1 MKDTVKR
8 VLNMWYVAKREG
20 LFGLEAF
27 VAEEPYFP
35 EKRFVEKTTEYLG
48 MGLSHSECNLL
59 LSNRI
64 AVETDNIKRRKF
76 MLYRALADCI
86 MAQKNLWFLL
96 ESIFSLMP
104 ENREEEIR
112 DYMNQI
118 VEEEERKDWLVKE
131 QTLPEQFART
141 GISLSPQLKAEVAL
155 FEEMLLQK
163 DENYILSWLKEMEH
177 FEVCSLLLASKAP
190 LRERVLS
197 QMSSKYRVMVMEDVI
212 SQGNDEYDAEIKH
225 IISAL
230 RHGKKVWEKLN
241 D

>member
-8 VLNMWYVAKREG
+8 ILNMWYLAKREG
-20 LFGLEAF
+20 LFALEAF

-35 EKRFVEKTTEYLG
+35 EKHFVEKAAEYLG
-48 MGLSHSECNLL
+48 VGLSHSECNLF

-64 AVETDNIKRRKF
+64 AMETDTIKRRKF
-76 MLYRALADCI
+76 MLYKALADCI

-96 ESIFSLMP
+96 ESICSLIP

-112 DYMNQI
+112 DYMKQI
-118 VEEEERKDWLVKE
+118 MEEEERKDWLVKE

-141 GISLSPQLKAEVAL
+141 GIALSPQLKAEVAL

-212 SQGNDEYDAEIKH
+212 SQGNDEYDTEIKH